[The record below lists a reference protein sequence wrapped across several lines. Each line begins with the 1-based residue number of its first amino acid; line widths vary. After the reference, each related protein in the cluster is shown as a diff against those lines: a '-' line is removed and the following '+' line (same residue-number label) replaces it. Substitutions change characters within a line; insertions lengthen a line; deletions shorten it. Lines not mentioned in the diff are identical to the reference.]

1 MKAKIYSSLLF
12 LGLLLNDYNDDV
24 TLTSLLLLFVLLHT
38 EKKKGSFLA
47 ERADARARVYLITV
61 LVV

>member
-38 EKKKGSFLA
+38 EKKGSFLA